1 MSIKHRLKK
10 LEQLQLKSAK
20 CTNMILMYKNL
31 VRFNGVDYSKKDFE
45 IKYPHL
51 IDDRDVTS
59 RTILKV
65 DYV

>member
-1 MSIKHRLKK
+1 
-10 LEQLQLKSAK
+10 LKSAK
-20 CTNMILMYKNL
+20 TNNMILMYKDL
-31 VRFNGVDYSKKDFE
+31 VRFNGVDYSKEDFE